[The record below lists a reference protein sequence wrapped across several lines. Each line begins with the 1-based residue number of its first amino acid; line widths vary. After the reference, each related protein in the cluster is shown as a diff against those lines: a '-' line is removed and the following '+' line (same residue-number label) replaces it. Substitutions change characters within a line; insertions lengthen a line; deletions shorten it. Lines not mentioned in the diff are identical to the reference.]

1 MKRILIALLIA
12 VLVCCFV
19 GCDSPDTPTSLPS
32 QSVTGTT
39 SADLEHLWQNYSN
52 TTHNDTAIEYYDG
65 TFSKVEENKM
75 EHPIAKIV
83 LQSGKE
89 IELELYPEIAPITVA
104 NFIYLANE
112 KNLYDGLTFH
122 RIIDNFMVQGG
133 DPAGD
138 GTGGPGYNIKGEFAI
153 NGVENNISHKT
164 GVISMARRS
173 YPYDSAGSQFFICVA
188 DATYLD
194 GQYAAFGKVISGLE
208 NVLAL
213 GKVDTDYN
221 DRPLEPQVI
230 AAIRVDTRG
239 ASYEKPEGAK

>member
-1 MKRILIALLIA
+1 
-12 VLVCCFV
+12 
-19 GCDSPDTPTSLPS
+19 
-32 QSVTGTT
+32 
-39 SADLEHLWQNYSN
+39 
-52 TTHNDTAIEYYDG
+52 
-65 TFSKVEENKM
+65 M

>member
-1 MKRILIALLIA
+1 MKKIFIALLIA
-12 VLVCCFV
+12 VLAFCFV
-19 GCDSPDTPTSLPS
+19 GCDQPDKPTVQPSP
-32 QSVTGTT
+32 SVIGTVQPN
-39 SADLEHLWQNYSN
+39 LEHLWLNYSN
-52 TTHNDTAIEYYDG
+52 TTHMDTAIEYFGG
-65 TFSKVEENKM
+65 TFSQVEENKM

-83 LQSGKE
+83 VQSGKE

-112 KNLYDGLTFH
+112 RKLYDGLTFH

-133 DPAGD
+133 DPAGN
-138 GTGGPGYNIKGEFAI
+138 GSGGPGYNIKGEFAA
-153 NGVENNISHKT
+153 NGVNNQIRHKT

-188 DATYLD
+188 DTPHLD

-208 NVLAL
+208 HVIAL

-239 ASYEKPEGAK
+239 ISYEKPEGAK

>member
-1 MKRILIALLIA
+1 MKKISIALLII
-12 VLVCCFV
+12 VLAFFFSA
-19 GCDSPDTPTSLPS
+19 CDDLVTPTIEPTATTK
-32 QSVTGTT
+32 VTV
-39 SADLEHLWQNYSN
+39 DPNLEQLWQHYSN
-52 TTHNDTAIEYYDG
+52 TTHFDTAIEYYDG
-65 TFSKVEENKM
+65 TFSQVEENKM

-112 KNLYDGLTFH
+112 RNLYDGLTFH

-133 DPAGD
+133 DPAGT
-138 GTGGPGYNIKGEFAI
+138 GSGGPGYNIKGEFAI

-208 NVLAL
+208 HILELA
-213 GKVDTDYN
+213 KVDTDYN

-239 ASYEKPEGAK
+239 VSYDKPEGAN